1 MNSPRLILPAVF
13 AALLFSLGFVAPIH
27 SQQPGTRPLLTNG
40 SFEKGLEGWQFFAH
54 DRKGMAAPDAMETHA
69 GKPSVRIDNDGPD
82 DSLLMQKVS
91 VKPATRYRLSGW
103 IKTRDVGALSQDQPG
118 SRLDGNGA
126 TLSVRGGF
134 VKTNVVAQTRD
145 WTRVTLEFFTLKE
158 TEIEVGPRLGHH
170 GGKVSGTAWYAAV
183 ELQELGPKVERR
195 ISGPRSPERGK
206 VFASAYLEEN
216 FRGEEYRIPVP
227 TQVPNSTNLMRVLG
241 LPTDRIAS
249 LKVPPGVQVTLYDH
263 SAYGGVSERFT
274 GDAPKLGKM
283 NGLTSALKA
292 EFAGAAR
299 EKTGNEAGSG
309 IFFTVYLREDLVGP
323 RFRIE
328 VPAGLVDDAA
338 LRNLGIPNDS
348 IGSLDIPAGVRV
360 TLYDHKAYGGEH
372 RTFEGRVPNLGIMK
386 DTTSSLKAELTKKP

>member
-1 MNSPRLILPAVF
+1 MNSSRLIFPAVL
-13 AALLFSLGFVAPIH
+13 AALLFALGFVAPLH
-27 SQQPGTRPLLTNG
+27 SEQPGDRNLLTNG
-40 SFEKGLEGWQFFAH
+40 NFEKGLDGWQFSAH
-54 DRKGMAAPDAMETHA
+54 GRKGVATPDAAETHA
-69 GKPSVRIDNDGPD
+69 GKRSVRIDNDGPD
-82 DSLLMQKVS
+82 DSLLMQKIA
-91 VKPATRYRLSGW
+91 VKPATRYRLTGW
-103 IKTRDVGALSQDQPG
+103 IKTKDVGALSQDRPG
-118 SRLDGNGA
+118 PRDDGNGA

-145 WTRVTLEFFTLKE
+145 WTRATLDFFTLQE

-170 GGKVSGTAWYAAV
+170 GGKVSGTAWYAEVA
-183 ELQELGPKVERR
+183 LQELGPRVER
-195 ISGPRSPERGK
+195 RSPERGK
-206 VFASAYLEEN
+206 VFALAYLEEN
-216 FRGEEYRIPVP
+216 FWGEEYRIPVP

-274 GDAPKLGKM
+274 GDVPKLGKM

-292 EFAGAAR
+292 EFTEAATG
-299 EKTGNEAGSG
+299 KTASEAASG

-323 RFRIE
+323 RFKVE

-338 LRNLGIPNDS
+338 LRKLGIPNDS

-360 TLYDHKAYGGEH
+360 TLYDHKGYGGEH
-372 RTFEGRVPNLGIMK
+372 RTFEGKVPSLGIMK
-386 DTTSSLKAELTKKP
+386 DTTSSLKAELIKKP